1 MQSSISHA
9 KYFIPNDI
17 STRSNVLPAAASWGS
32 RVSTP
37 ISSSTPCVQVPSKGS
52 SHNSNIFP
60 ETCDQS
66 SAWNDDLT
74 DQLKFPEN
82 QLGLVNSSSSQS
94 VEPSKAFMGK
104 HPHTIPSNSSD
115 VFGFSRQ
122 SSAWNEDQTSIERCE
137 PFFSGGH
144 GSLSQGFET
153 MTKSLGESAHGD
165 EIVSAWD
172 DDDDAITVPSI
183 TKINNDVPLIGRYNP
198 AETLKSK
205 PVTALVTSLS
215 DSTTAS
221 NLSNPVTFK
230 NTTED
235 EKVDTPSNYTHGQAV
250 SRTDINLPNVK
261 SLCVNLSSVNLDEHQ
276 GSSTSHIL
284 ANSPILKEPNLGKQ
298 SEYTSSVLHQK
309 PSAMSQD
316 THALGESSG
325 WTSELWRHFSPSIA
339 SKQSQVLELE
349 VDNAQSGN
357 FGFVGHT
364 SFPQSTQ
371 SPFTENASF
380 KAIDENCIYEG
391 SSIDFGE
398 KKIISDILSLD
409 FDPWDTSITADNNL
423 LRLLQNETKITP
435 QKIPGSLD
443 GQNSNQSR
451 FSFARQ
457 EDDSDFQKNLTFES
471 ETSLRGGNN
480 NEYLGAPQNP
490 HWNTEIYTNFNRA
503 RTVNQSDKTSV
514 VARAN
519 ISAPPGFS
527 VPNRSSTAPPGF
539 FPSQDRM
546 LQSHG
551 SIPSGRNILQN
562 PYQSTTQ
569 FLNVSDDLE
578 LTDPAILVCKRSE
591 FNTFSGSRYFP
602 AEMNASE
609 NDSLNRQNMATLEA
623 QLNSGKTGDGFLPI
637 NDSFYHKQFMG
648 QNYNDMSHSATQMP
662 NTTSRNSIMSNNN
675 QWHNWNE
682 MQQNESSSL
691 DPFENL
697 KWMPDYGKYFFN
709 NEEHKFGTT
718 SGGASGNFYGRY
730 SGM

>member
-1 MQSSISHA
+1 MVFCTS
-9 KYFIPNDI
+9 FIKIIQINLVANMLLHF
-17 STRSNVLPAAASWGS
+17 RGS

-503 RTVNQSDKTSV
+503 RTVNQSDKTSGKQHHQCYIFSTSIKFIAFHHVLSLKITVLYSFCQLNFGVPYSIIMKDIKDSQNIYFYNEFPNFFVIV

-551 SIPSGRNILQN
+551 SIPSG
-562 PYQSTTQ
+562 
-569 FLNVSDDLE
+569 
-578 LTDPAILVCKRSE
+578 
-591 FNTFSGSRYFP
+591 
-602 AEMNASE
+602 
-609 NDSLNRQNMATLEA
+609 
-623 QLNSGKTGDGFLPI
+623 
-637 NDSFYHKQFMG
+637 
-648 QNYNDMSHSATQMP
+648 
-662 NTTSRNSIMSNNN
+662 
-675 QWHNWNE
+675 
-682 MQQNESSSL
+682 
-691 DPFENL
+691 
-697 KWMPDYGKYFFN
+697 
-709 NEEHKFGTT
+709 
-718 SGGASGNFYGRY
+718 
-730 SGM
+730 